1 MLSVT
6 DLFINGPFVKEKLDL
21 CRPWFSSTNQRYHFL
36 TDRYIN
42 LKNMLSEIPNRIEV
56 RLENNGNIGINGMAT
71 QEILQKFMKDSA
83 QKINK

>member
-1 MLSVT
+1 
-6 DLFINGPFVKEKLDL
+6 
-21 CRPWFSSTNQRYHFL
+21 
-36 TDRYIN
+36 
-42 LKNMLSEIPNRIEV
+42 MLSEIPNRIEV